1 MMGRDAELGVKL
13 GGTGVA
19 ISDIVGSAM
28 SGGGTGGGGTVSED
42 AWANLGTVG
51 CSKGGTIL
59 GCEMGRRGE

>member
-13 GGTGVA
+13 GGTGAA

-28 SGGGTGGGGTVSED
+28 IGGGTVSED
-42 AWANLGTVG
+42 AWANLETIG

>member
-1 MMGRDAELGVKL
+1 MMGRDAELGVELGVEL
-13 GGTGVA
+13 GGIGAA

-28 SGGGTGGGGTVSED
+28 SGGGTVSED

-59 GCEMGRRGE
+59 GCEKGRRGE